1 MQGNQDK
8 DTSTDEVQSTE
19 REQKNAAGTWMF
31 FCCECCVLQVEA
43 SATGRSLVQGN
54 LTERDCH
61 CVIEIKNN
69 PSERCWA
76 KKERR

>member
-8 DTSTDEVQSTE
+8 NMSTDEVQRVQE
-19 REQKNAAGTWMF
+19 NKKNAAGAWMF

-54 LTERDCH
+54 LTVCDCH
-61 CVIEIKNN
+61 CVMKIKNN
-69 PSERCWA
+69 PSHLQ
-76 KKERR
+76 